1 MNTVDVTRG
10 FPEFSEQHLGW
21 TIQIYTVLL
30 NMGKTQQHM
39 VYGIIVDPQGSKH
52 IKIGRE
58 YTDDNLEEVANTV
71 VKEAIQKFYDNQ
83 EKGIVGPIIE

>member
-10 FPEFSEQHLGW
+10 FPEFPEQHLGW
-21 TIQIYTVLL
+21 TIQMYTVLL
-30 NMGKTQQHM
+30 NMGKTQQYM
-39 VYGIIVDPQGSKH
+39 VYAMIVDPEGGKH
-52 IKIGRE
+52 IKIGRK
-58 YTDDNLEEVANTV
+58 YTGDNFEEMANMV